1 MDPHLSP
8 SRASVGRGVAVAL
21 LALALAVLVGGCDL
35 GGSSGAPSGSASP
48 GGGSGFGSGGPI
60 GGPTSSTASAPLVA
74 FAPDGPTVEARVD
87 RVVDGDT
94 IIVIVSGQRQRLR
107 YIGIDTPESVKPDTP
122 VERMGREAT
131 AANEVLVEGRTVVLE
146 TDVSETDRFGRL
158 LRDVWV
164 ERDGVLVLVNLEL
177 VRMGFAYVTTFPPD
191 VKYADRLLVALNE
204 ARAAGVGLWGPRQA
218 P

>member
-1 MDPHLSP
+1 M
-8 SRASVGRGVAVAL
+8 VAL

-35 GGSSGAPSGSASP
+35 GGFTGAPSGSASP
-48 GGGSGFGSGGPI
+48 GGGSAAGSGGPI
-60 GGPTSSTASAPLVA
+60 VAPSSSAASAPAAA

-94 IIVIVSGQRQRLR
+94 IIVIVSSQRQRLR

-122 VERMGREAT
+122 VERMGRQAT
-131 AANEVLVEGRTVVLE
+131 AANEALVEGQTVLLE
-146 TDVSETDRFGRL
+146 TDVSDTDRFGRL

-191 VKYADRLLVALNE
+191 VKYADRLLAALDE
-204 ARAAGVGLWGPRQA
+204 ARAAGVGLWGPDQA

>member
-1 MDPHLSP
+1 M
-8 SRASVGRGVAVAL
+8 GRSVAVAL
-21 LALALAVLVGGCDL
+21 LALTVMVAGCDFDGIRGTL
-35 GGSSGAPSGSASP
+35 GGSPVPVASGAPA
-48 GGGSGFGSGGPI
+48 
-60 GGPTSSTASAPLVA
+60 A

-94 IIVIVSGQRQRLR
+94 IIVILAGQRQRLR

-131 AANEVLVEGRTVVLE
+131 AANEALVEGRTVVLE
-146 TDVSETDRFGRL
+146 TDVSDTDRFGRL

-177 VRMGFAYVTTFPPD
+177 VRMGFAHVTTFPPD
-191 VKYADRLLVALNE
+191 VKYADRLLAALDQ
-204 ARAAGVGLWGPRQA
+204 ARASGVGLWGPD
-218 P
+218 PTP

>member
-1 MDPHLSP
+1 MEPLIGLN
-8 SRASVGRGVAVAL
+8 RAAAGRAVLVAL
-21 LALALAVLVGGCDL
+21 LALAVLVGGCDL
-35 GGSSGAPSGSASP
+35 GGSRAPGGSPARVESPGSRVPVASGAPA
-48 GGGSGFGSGGPI
+48 
-60 GGPTSSTASAPLVA
+60 A

-94 IIVIVSGQRQRLR
+94 IIVILVGSATATALYRDRHAR
-107 YIGIDTPESVKPDTP
+107 SVKPDTP

-131 AANEVLVEGRTVVLE
+131 AANEALVEGRTVVLE
-146 TDVSETDRFGRL
+146 TDVSDTDRFGRL

-177 VRMGFAYVTTFPPD
+177 VRMGFAHVTTFPPD
-191 VKYADRLLVALNE
+191 VKYADRLLAALDE
-204 ARAAGVGLWGPRQA
+204 ARAAGVGLWGPDPA